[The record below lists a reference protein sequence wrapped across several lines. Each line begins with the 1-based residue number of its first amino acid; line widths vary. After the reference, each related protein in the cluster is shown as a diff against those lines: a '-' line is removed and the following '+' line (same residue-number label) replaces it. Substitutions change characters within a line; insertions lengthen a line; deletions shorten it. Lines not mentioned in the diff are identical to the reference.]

1 LESEFMVSIDE
12 NLKVLSRAVLN
23 DVQDEADQI
32 LDQAKTKAEGIRQ
45 RAKEQAEAERTKI
58 LDHASVEAER
68 VRSQAVAT
76 SQLKARTMLL
86 EQREKLL
93 DEVFETAK
101 QRLSSVLRGSD
112 YQETAQRLVK
122 EAVHQL
128 KAESAMVRADE
139 ETMKAL
145 STSVI
150 EKLSKETQIKIKLG
164 DSLEKGLGVIAETED
179 GHRQYDNTLETRLK
193 RMQDTLR
200 SSVHRILMGEAL

>member
-1 LESEFMVSIDE
+1 MVSIDE

-23 DVQDEADQI
+23 DVQGEAEQI
-32 LDQAKTKAEGIRQ
+32 LDQARTKIEGIRR
-45 RAKEQAEAERTKI
+45 RAKEQAEAERDKI
-58 LDHASVEAER
+58 LEQASVEAER
-68 VRSQAVAT
+68 MRSQAVAT
-76 SQLKARTMLL
+76 SQLKARTMVL

-93 DEVFETAK
+93 EEVFETAK

-112 YQETAQRLVK
+112 YEKTAQRLLE
-122 EAVHQL
+122 EAIHQL
-128 KAESAMVRADE
+128 SAESAVVRADE

-150 EKLSKETQIKIKLG
+150 EKISKEMQIKIKLG
-164 DSLEKGLGVIAETED
+164 DPLEKGLGVIAETED

-200 SSVHRILMGEAL
+200 SSVYRILMGEAL

>member
-1 LESEFMVSIDE
+1 MVSIDE

-32 LDQAKTKAEGIRQ
+32 LDQAKTKVEGIRQ

-101 QRLSSVLRGSD
+101 QRLSSVLRAND
-112 YQETAQRLVK
+112 
-122 EAVHQL
+122 
-128 KAESAMVRADE
+128 
-139 ETMKAL
+139 
-145 STSVI
+145 
-150 EKLSKETQIKIKLG
+150 
-164 DSLEKGLGVIAETED
+164 
-179 GHRQYDNTLETRLK
+179 
-193 RMQDTLR
+193 
-200 SSVHRILMGEAL
+200 

>member
-1 LESEFMVSIDE
+1 MVSIDE

-32 LDQAKTKAEGIRQ
+32 LDQAKTKAERIRQ